1 MLIQGVLV
9 PPSSAALVERA
20 LQLLAAECRR
30 DGHRLPAEAVAI
42 LESCKTLARARRAQ
56 PPPAPRVP
64 TGTSERSG
72 EEASRTLRSVD
83 VATRLGCS
91 ARNVTAL
98 AQRGSLPGVFIAG
111 RWSFDPAAVAD
122 FEAKRAAS

>member
-9 PPSSAALVERA
+9 PSGSAALVARGLE
-20 LQLLAAECRR
+20 LLAAECRR
-30 DGHRLPAEAVAI
+30 DGHRLPVEAVAI
-42 LESCKTLARARRAQ
+42 LEDCQTLARARRAQ
-56 PPPAPRVP
+56 PAPEVP
-64 TGTSERSG
+64 TGTSERSEQEG
-72 EEASRTLRSVD
+72 SRTLRSVD

-98 AQRGSLPGVFIAG
+98 AQRGSLPGVFVAG
-111 RWSFDPAAVAD
+111 RWSFDPAAVAA